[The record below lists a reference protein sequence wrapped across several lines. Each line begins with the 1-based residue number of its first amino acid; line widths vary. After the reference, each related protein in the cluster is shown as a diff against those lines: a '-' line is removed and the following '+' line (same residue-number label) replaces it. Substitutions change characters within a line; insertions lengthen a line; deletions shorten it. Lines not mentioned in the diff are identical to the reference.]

1 MISLQ
6 PIARRSDA
14 KDPNC
19 AAGQARAEVEQ
30 GAMTG
35 LAVLSPILPPPGSD
49 EQMFGVNKQILV
61 RGPAASKK

>member
-1 MISLQ
+1 MT
-6 PIARRSDA
+6 PTAPRVKRE
-14 KDPNC
+14 
-19 AAGQARAEVEQ
+19 AEVEQ

-35 LAVLSPILPPPGSD
+35 LAVLGPILPPPGSD